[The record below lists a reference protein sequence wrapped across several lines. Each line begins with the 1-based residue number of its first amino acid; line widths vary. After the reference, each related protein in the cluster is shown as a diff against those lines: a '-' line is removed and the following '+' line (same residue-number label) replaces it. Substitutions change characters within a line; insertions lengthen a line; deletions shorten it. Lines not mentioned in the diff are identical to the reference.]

1 MVGAVKVL
9 IDSGRALNSV
19 IVVTGSSSLKVKRN
33 IELFPGRMGEGK
45 NIEVLPLSFPEYLKV
60 FGISNYKLQR
70 DRVLDLFEQYLTTG
84 EFPLTINKNPSTEI
98 LKAFIGDFIR
108 FDKSLEIAKEVF
120 ASLISK
126 IPSPLS
132 FRTIAKNTS
141 GYSYKTVQEY
151 LEFFKNLY
159 ILEYAYLKQGK
170 KVYYRKE
177 KKIFFRDP
185 LLLQLF
191 SE

>member
-1 MVGAVKVL
+1 
-9 IDSGRALNSV
+9 
-19 IVVTGSSSLKVKRN
+19 
-33 IELFPGRMGEGK
+33 MGEYK
-45 NIEVLPLSFPEYLKV
+45 FIEVLPLSFPEYLKV
-60 FGISNYKLQR
+60 FGISNYKLQQ

-84 EFPLTINKNPSTEI
+84 GFPLTINKNPSTEI

-108 FDKSLEIAKEVF
+108 FNKSLEIAKEVF

-132 FRTIAKNTS
+132 FRTIAKDTS

-170 KVYYRKE
+170 KYTIEKRRKYSSGIHSYCNYSQSGRE
-177 KKIFFRDP
+177 QNILKQHYSKT
-185 LLLQLF
+185 
-191 SE
+191 